1 VRLLLDEMWSH
12 EIALQLRRRGHDVI
26 AATEPAHEAC
36 YGNLADDVVFERA
49 QGDGRAVVTENVAD
63 FERAR
68 VAFERIGRAHHGVVY
83 ARAPQFNRNL
93 GAGVI
98 GPMVRALDRLL
109 SEHPEHNPQ
118 SRVIYLRRAE

>member
-1 VRLLLDEMWSH
+1 VRLLLDEMWSP

-26 AATEPAHEAC
+26 AATEPAHEAR

-49 QGDGRAVVTENVAD
+49 QEDGRAVVTENVAD

-68 VAFERIGRAHHGVVY
+68 IAFERAGGQHSGVVY
-83 ARAPQFNRNL
+83 ALVPQFNRNL

-98 GPMVRALDRLL
+98 GAMVRALDRLL
-109 SEHPEHNPQ
+109 GEHPEHVPQ
-118 SRVIYLRRAE
+118 NLVIYLRRAE